1 MVEPQRPRVL
11 VVGAGKMGEAL
22 VAGWLCARTGPASGI
37 DASCVTT
44 VNRAVERRT
53 YLAATYG
60 VATVAALAEAPQ
72 ADMVVLAVKPQVM
85 GDVLQGI
92 DHMAPFQ
99 GGPCGPLF
107 VSIAAGLSTERLAA
121 MLPEAA
127 RIVRVMP
134 NMPLMVGEGASGVCA
149 GREALPT
156 DGTYV
161 RDLFGC
167 LGEAV
172 LVDEDAMDAVCAL
185 SGSGP
190 AYVATFIEAL
200 AAAGARA
207 GLDAALS
214 ERLAVRTVLGTARYL
229 VETGSSPAQTR
240 EAICSPGGTTLAG
253 LAALDRAGFSHA
265 VDEGV
270 AAAAARSKELG
281 SSC

>member
-1 MVEPQRPRVL
+1 MFEPQRPRVL

-22 VAGWLCARTGPASGI
+22 VAGWLRARTGPASDI

-44 VNRAVERRT
+44 VNRSAERRA

-60 VATVAALAEAPQ
+60 VVPVADIAEAPR
-72 ADMVVLAVKPQVM
+72 ADVVVLAVKPQVM
-85 GDVLQGI
+85 GDVLQG
-92 DHMAPFQ
+92 AAQLASFQ
-99 GGPCGPLF
+99 GAARGPLF

-121 MLPEAA
+121 LLPEAA

-134 NMPLMVGEGASGVCA
+134 NMPLMVGEGASGVCT
-149 GREALPT
+149 GRSTLPS
-156 DGTYV
+156 DGGYV
-161 RDLFGC
+161 RDLFAC

-172 LVDEDAMDAVCAL
+172 LVDEEAMDAVCAL

-190 AYVATFIEAL
+190 AYVAAFVEAL
-200 AAAGARA
+200 SAAGARA

-240 EAICSPGGTTLAG
+240 EAVCSPGGTTLAG

-265 VDEGV
+265 IDEGV

-281 SSC
+281 LSC

>member
-1 MVEPQRPRVL
+1 M
-11 VVGAGKMGEAL
+11 
-22 VAGWLCARTGPASGI
+22 
-37 DASCVTT
+37 
-44 VNRAVERRT
+44 
-53 YLAATYG
+53 
-60 VATVAALAEAPQ
+60 
-72 ADMVVLAVKPQVM
+72 
-85 GDVLQGI
+85 
-92 DHMAPFQ
+92 
-99 GGPCGPLF
+99 LF
-107 VSIAAGLSTERLAA
+107 RS
-121 MLPEAA
+121 
-127 RIVRVMP
+127 
-134 NMPLMVGEGASGVCA
+134 
-149 GREALPT
+149 
-156 DGTYV
+156 
-161 RDLFGC
+161 
-167 LGEAV
+167 GEAV

-190 AYVATFIEAL
+190 AYVAAFIEAL